1 MKLDKPFDIKAG
13 KLAKDRCVEVK
24 WNKAESGACY
34 VKYEVK
40 FKNVSGNYLYN
51 ETGYN
56 IAEMRK
62 CNLPT
67 FVNITE
73 IQLTAT
79 FKSTSKTF
87 TIKVSENP
95 IVPPTTP
102 STQKPG

>member
-1 MKLDKPFDIKAG
+1 MKLDKPFNTKAG

-34 VKYEVK
+34 AKYEVK
-40 FKNVSGNYLYN
+40 FKNKSGNYLST

-56 IAEMRK
+56 IAEMKK
-62 CNLPT
+62 CNLPS

-73 IQLTAT
+73 IQLTAS
-79 FKSTSKTF
+79 FKRTSKTF

-95 IVPPTTP
+95 IVSPTT
-102 STQKPG
+102 TKPC

>member
-1 MKLDKPFDIKAG
+1 MKLNKPFNIKAE
-13 KLAKDRCVEVK
+13 KLSKDRCVEVK

-40 FKNVSGNYLYN
+40 FKNASGNYLYH

-56 IAEMRK
+56 IAEINK

-73 IQLTAT
+73 IQLTAS
-79 FKSTSKTF
+79 FRSTSKTF
-87 TIKVSENP
+87 TIRVSEST
-95 IVPPTTP
+95 IVPPTTTIP
-102 STQKPG
+102 S

>member
-1 MKLDKPFDIKAG
+1 MDQPFNIKAE
-13 KLAKDRCVEVK
+13 KLSKDRCVEVK

-40 FKNVSGNYLYN
+40 FKNASGNYLYT

-56 IAEMRK
+56 IVETKK

-73 IQLTAT
+73 IQLTAS
-79 FKSTSKTF
+79 FRSTSKTF
-87 TIKVSENP
+87 IIKVS
-95 IVPPTTP
+95 
-102 STQKPG
+102 KHG